1 MRLLRIKNFHGNL
14 PLLEKSKLF
23 VFDSLSS
30 SLSLVQFYAEVC
42 RSPRKKK
49 KKDAGRQSVR
59 FRIVSGR
66 VQTMK
71 RPIASKTN

>member
-1 MRLLRIKNFHGNL
+1 MRLLRIKNFHGNF

-23 VFDSLSS
+23 VFNSLSS

-42 RSPRKKK
+42 RSPRKK